1 MTDRFKIAKKF
12 ANNINSDYIRQ
23 IILFGSV
30 ARGEDK
36 EGSDI
41 DILIVT
47 AHKNKVSD
55 KISNE
60 VVKVILEDEEFISAH
75 IISENRFN
83 KTQHFSFISNVL
95 EEGVVIGWNS
105 RIL

>member
-1 MTDRFKIAKKF
+1 MNRFEIAKKF
-12 ANNINSDYIRQ
+12 ANSINSKYIYK

-36 EGSDI
+36 DGSDI

-47 AHKNKVSD
+47 AHKNKISD
-55 KISNE
+55 KITEE
-60 VVKVILEDEEFISAH
+60 VVKIILEDEEFISAH
-75 IISENRFN
+75 IISEDRFN

-95 EEGVVIGWNS
+95 EEGVIIG
-105 RIL
+105 